1 MYLRGFCA
9 RIFWK
14 IPPQSRRKTSCRF
27 RRLHLR
33 YHEGG
38 AINAQNIS
46 AEKETEKQGSRLPQE
61 NGYRGRQKGP
71 QETPRQGPCSSDALI
86 RAARRVFCH
95 SIPSRASDDVRNV
108 RKRADKQKITDAG
121 RVLSSGSREAPA
133 GVWGCRK
140 HAGKPRRACGAA
152 ANSCRRIQVGFG
164 FVRIGGL
171 VRYTKQICNIKRNVA
186 STPSKNAQTKNP
198 NPYPFIKVFAKAR
211 TNKFVLKKPRLSPEI

>member
-108 RKRADKQKITDAG
+108 RKRADKQKITEAG

-140 HAGKPRRACGAA
+140 QLPQNTDWIWFCADRQFGA
-152 ANSCRRIQVGFG
+152 RHKTDLQF
-164 FVRIGGL
+164 
-171 VRYTKQICNIKRNVA
+171 
-186 STPSKNAQTKNP
+186 
-198 NPYPFIKVFAKAR
+198 
-211 TNKFVLKKPRLSPEI
+211 

>member
-1 MYLRGFCA
+1 MRRF
-9 RIFWK
+9 FSK
-14 IPPQSRRKTSCRF
+14 IRPPAAANLVAAIQCIPHGRTAH
-27 RRLHLR
+27 HLR

-108 RKRADKQKITDAG
+108 RKRADKQKITEAG
-121 RVLSSGSREAPA
+121 RVLSSGSREAPT
-133 GVWGCRK
+133 GVWGCR
-140 HAGKPRRACGAA
+140 
-152 ANSCRRIQVGFG
+152 RIQIGFG
-164 FVRIGGL
+164 FVRIGSL
-171 VRYTKQICNIKRNVA
+171 VRDTKQIYNFK
-186 STPSKNAQTKNP
+186 
-198 NPYPFIKVFAKAR
+198 
-211 TNKFVLKKPRLSPEI
+211 